1 MADPRQLRGREA
13 EDAAAAYLARA
24 GLAVVD
30 RNVRFRAG
38 ELDLVCRDG
47 ARWVFVE
54 VKARR
59 ADWGDAPGAAV
70 AWWKQRRIVR
80 LAQLYLKARGLGEP
94 PCRFDVVAVTASD
107 DGRLEVRHVP
117 AAFDATGM
125 V

>member
-94 PCRFDVVAVTASD
+94 PCRFDVVAVTAGD